1 MIDSLS
7 SVEYALFAALA
18 RQERLHSLDAR
29 GRGAQLPVPLE
40 LVDVLAEDVA
50 GAEGADEV
58 VELAGLVAAAT
69 AARHAPVTVYAGKNM
84 YCRKGRRAD
93 HAAGGTNSK
102 GSEDGVR
109 SVIEML

>member
-58 VELAGLVAAAT
+58 VELAGLVAAT
-69 AARHAPVTVYAGKNM
+69 SAARHAPVTVHAGKICIVEKVAVQTM
-84 YCRKGRRAD
+84 LQVERTQK
-93 HAAGGTNSK
+93 
-102 GSEDGVR
+102 EVR
-109 SVIEML
+109 MSWIQL

>member
-58 VELAGLVAAAT
+58 VELAGLVAATTAT
-69 AARHAPVTVYAGKNM
+69 RHAPVTVHAGKICIVEKVAVQTM
-84 YCRKGRRAD
+84 LQVERTQK
-93 HAAGGTNSK
+93 
-102 GSEDGVR
+102 EVR
-109 SVIEML
+109 MS

>member
-58 VELAGLVAAAT
+58 VELAGLVAAAA
-69 AARHAPVTVYAGKNM
+69 AARHAPVTVHAGKICIVEKVAVQTM
-84 YCRKGRRAD
+84 LQVERTQK
-93 HAAGGTNSK
+93 
-102 GSEDGVR
+102 EVR
-109 SVIEML
+109 MGWGQL

>member
-58 VELAGLVAAAT
+58 VELAGLVAATTAT
-69 AARHAPVTVYAGKNM
+69 RHAPVTVHAGKICIVEKVAVQTM
-84 YCRKGRRAD
+84 LQVERTQK
-93 HAAGGTNSK
+93 
-102 GSEDGVR
+102 EVR
-109 SVIEML
+109 MSWGQL

>member
-69 AARHAPVTVYAGKNM
+69 AATRHAPVTVHAGKICIVEKVAVQTM
-84 YCRKGRRAD
+84 LQVERTQK
-93 HAAGGTNSK
+93 
-102 GSEDGVR
+102 EVR
-109 SVIEML
+109 MS

>member
-50 GAEGADEV
+50 GAEGADKV

-69 AARHAPVTVYAGKNM
+69 ATRHAPVTVHAGKICIVEKVAVQTM
-84 YCRKGRRAD
+84 LQVERTQK
-93 HAAGGTNSK
+93 
-102 GSEDGVR
+102 EVR
-109 SVIEML
+109 MG

>member
-58 VELAGLVAAAT
+58 VELAGLVAAT
-69 AARHAPVTVYAGKNM
+69 AATRHAPVTVHAGKICIVEKVAVHIIKM
-84 YCRKGRRAD
+84 
-93 HAAGGTNSK
+93 
-102 GSEDGVR
+102 
-109 SVIEML
+109 